1 MEVEV
6 ARRKEAALAVV
17 RARLPKRKLKE
28 VRWLVDCGEKNGRVG
43 LALSTGTHTHTEEE
57 GTGLCSQRPS
67 GLKRQEPVV

>member
-1 MEVEV
+1 MRSWWVEVEV

-43 LALSTGTHTHTEEE
+43 LALSTGTHTHTQKKKAP
-57 GTGLCSQRPS
+57 GFVHRDPQ
-67 GLKRQEPVV
+67 V